1 MIPYGPELDSGF
13 WGKPTSTIDWCEENY
28 VVTYYI
34 AEAVNTV
41 TNAVF
46 ILLAGY
52 SLRNV
57 ARNHFE
63 KRYTLCTLGFML
75 VGVGSWL
82 FHMTL
87 KYHFQL
93 LDELPMIY
101 TTCIPVWF
109 SFGYQRSR
117 RFQDICGW
125 VIFLGAMALTIIYI
139 IFRNPTIHQA
149 AYGALNVT
157 IIIKNV
163 KLVYNTISDR
173 QALYNLNW
181 ILALGVSEFLFG
193 WLLWNLDIHFCDY
206 WRSLR
211 RAIGLPFGMLF
222 EGHGWWHLFTGLG
235 VYSYLIYLE
244 YLRVFQLGIQN
255 RYVFKWKLGILPV
268 IELTDEFKRTN

>member
-1 MIPYGPELDSGF
+1 MIPYGPELESGF

-28 VVTYYI
+28 VITYYM

-41 TNAVF
+41 TNSIFV
-46 ILLAGY
+46 LLAGY

-57 ARNHFE
+57 IRNGFE
-63 KRYTLCTLGFML
+63 KRYMLCTLGFML
-75 VGVGSWL
+75 VGLGSWL

-109 SFGYQRSR
+109 SFSYSKSR
-117 RFQDICGW
+117 KFQNVCAW
-125 VIFLGAMALTIIYI
+125 VIFAGAMLLTLIYI
-139 IFRNPTIHQA
+139 IFRKPAIHQA
-149 AYGALNVT
+149 AYGMLNVV
-157 IIIKNV
+157 IILKNI
-163 KLVYNTISDR
+163 KLVYSTINDR
-173 QALYNLNW
+173 AALINLNW
-181 ILALGVSEFLFG
+181 TMALGVTEFLFG
-193 WLLWNLDIHFCDY
+193 WFLWNLDIHLCSY

-211 RAIGLPFGMLF
+211 RSIGLPFGVLF

-244 YLRVFQLGIQN
+244 YLRVYQLDMQHK
-255 RYVFKWKLGILPV
+255 YVFKWKLWIVPV
-268 IELTDEFKRTN
+268 IELADAYKQI